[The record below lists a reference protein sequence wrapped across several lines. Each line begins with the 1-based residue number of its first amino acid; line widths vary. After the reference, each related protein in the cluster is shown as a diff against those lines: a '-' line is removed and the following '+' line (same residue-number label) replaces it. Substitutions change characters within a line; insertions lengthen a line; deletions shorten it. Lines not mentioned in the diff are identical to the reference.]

1 MFSINNVPRGTN
13 EGGLNLI
20 LPFDRMSEMFS
31 DFGLSLNEEM
41 YGKFDAYAELLV
53 SWNEKIN
60 LTAITDPAGITEKHF
75 LDSLALFKDDII
87 PQNSSVIDVGTG
99 AGFPGIPMKI
109 YRNDLK
115 VTLLDSLNKRISFL
129 SEISDKLGIKLTCI
143 HSRAED
149 GAKKA
154 ELREQFDVATARA
167 VAPLPILCEYC
178 LPYVKIGGKFIALK
192 GPNEN
197 AKDSFTAYRTLGA
210 EIEDVREYELPCGDK
225 RQIIIYSKVKET
237 PKKYPRNPSQI
248 DKKPL

>member
-1 MFSINNVPRGTN
+1 M
-13 EGGLNLI
+13 I
-20 LPFDRMSEMFS
+20 LPYNEAYEMFRS
-31 DFGLSLNEEM
+31 FGLDLNEEM
-41 YGKFDAYAELLV
+41 YGEFDAYAELLV
-53 SWNEKIN
+53 DWNEKIN
-60 LTAITDPAGITEKHF
+60 LTAIIDPLGITEKHF
-75 LDSLALFKDDII
+75 LDSLAVFKDDIVL
-87 PQNSSVIDVGTG
+87 QNSSIIDVGTG

-109 YRNDLK
+109 YRNDLE
-115 VTLLDSLNKRISFL
+115 VTLLDSLNKRINFL
-129 SEISDKLGIKLTCI
+129 SEVSDKLSLGLKCI

-154 ELREQFDVATARA
+154 ELREKFDIATARA

-210 EIEDVREYELPCGDK
+210 EIRDVKEYELPCGDK
-225 RQIIIYSKVKET
+225 RQIIVYNKIKET
-237 PKKYPRNPSQI
+237 PSRYPRNPSHI

>member
-1 MFSINNVPRGTN
+1 MFKSF
-13 EGGLNLI
+13 GLN
-20 LPFDRMSEMFS
+20 
-31 DFGLSLNEEM
+31 LNEEM
-41 YGKFDAYAELLV
+41 YRNFDFYAELLV

-60 LTAITDPAGITEKHF
+60 LTAITDPFGITEKHF
-75 LDSLALFKDDII
+75 LDSLAVFKDDII
-87 PQNSSVIDVGTG
+87 PKNSSVIDVGTG

-109 YRNDLK
+109 YRNDLN
-115 VTLLDSLNKRISFL
+115 VTLLDSLNKRINFL
-129 SEISDKLGIKLTCI
+129 TEVSNKLSLGMNCI

-154 ELREQFDVATARA
+154 DLREKFDIVTARA

-178 LPYVKIGGKFIALK
+178 LPYVKIGGKFVALK
-192 GPNEN
+192 GPNEE

-210 EIEDVREYELPCGDK
+210 EISDVKEYELPCGDK
-225 RQIIIYSKVKET
+225 RRIIVYNKIKET

>member
-1 MFSINNVPRGTN
+1 MILPYNETEEMFKSF
-13 EGGLNLI
+13 GLN
-20 LPFDRMSEMFS
+20 
-31 DFGLSLNEEM
+31 LNEEM
-41 YGKFDAYAELLV
+41 YRNFDFYAELLV

-60 LTAITDPAGITEKHF
+60 LTAITDPFGITEKHF
-75 LDSLALFKDDII
+75 LDSLAVFKDDII
-87 PQNSSVIDVGTG
+87 SQNSSVIDVGTG

-115 VTLLDSLNKRISFL
+115 VTLLDSLNKRINFL
-129 SEISDKLGIKLTCI
+129 TEVSNKLSLGMNCI

-154 ELREQFDVATARA
+154 DLREKFDIATARA

-178 LPYVKIGGKFIALK
+178 LPYVKIGGKFVALK
-192 GPNEN
+192 GPNEE

-210 EIEDVREYELPCGDK
+210 EISDVKEYELPCGDK
-225 RQIIIYSKVKET
+225 RRIIVYNKIKET

>member
-1 MFSINNVPRGTN
+1 M
-13 EGGLNLI
+13 I
-20 LPFDRMSEMFS
+20 LPYNETEEMFKS
-31 DFGLSLNEEM
+31 FGLALDEEM
-41 YGKFDAYAELLV
+41 YRNFDFYAELLV

-60 LTAITDPAGITEKHF
+60 LTAITDPLGITEKHF
-75 LDSLALFKDDII
+75 LDSLAVFKDDII

-109 YRNDLK
+109 YHNDLK
-115 VTLLDSLNKRISFL
+115 VTLLDSLNKRINFL
-129 SEISDKLGIKLTCI
+129 TEVSNKLSLGMNCI

-154 ELREQFDVATARA
+154 DLREQFDIATARA
-167 VAPLPILCEYC
+167 VAPLPVLCEYC

-192 GPNEN
+192 GPNED
-197 AKDSFTAYRTLGA
+197 AKESFTAYRTLGA
-210 EIEDVREYELPCGDK
+210 EISDVKEYELPCGDK
-225 RQIIIYSKVKET
+225 RQIIVYNKIKET

>member
-1 MFSINNVPRGTN
+1 M
-13 EGGLNLI
+13 I
-20 LPFDRMSEMFS
+20 LPYNETEEMFKS
-31 DFGLSLNEEM
+31 FGLILNEEM
-41 YGKFDAYAELLV
+41 YRNFSVYAELLV

-60 LTAITDPAGITEKHF
+60 LTAITDPLGITEKHF
-75 LDSLALFKDDII
+75 LDSLAVFKDDNI

-115 VTLLDSLNKRISFL
+115 VTLLDSLNKRINFL
-129 SEISDKLGIKLTCI
+129 MEVSNKLSLGMNCI

-154 ELREQFDVATARA
+154 DLREQFDIATARA
-167 VAPLPILCEYC
+167 VAPLPVLCEYC

-192 GPNEN
+192 GPNED

-210 EIEDVREYELPCGDK
+210 EISDVKEYELPCGDK
-225 RQIIIYSKVKET
+225 RQIIVYNKIKET

>member
-1 MFSINNVPRGTN
+1 MILPYNETEEMFKSF
-13 EGGLNLI
+13 GLNLNDEI
-20 LPFDRMSEMFS
+20 YE
-31 DFGLSLNEEM
+31 
-41 YGKFDAYAELLV
+41 KFDSYAELLV

-60 LTAITDPAGITEKHF
+60 LTAITDPLGITEKHF
-75 LDSLALFKDDII
+75 LDCLAVFIDDII

-115 VTLLDSLNKRISFL
+115 VTLLDSLNKRINFL
-129 SEISDKLGIKLTCI
+129 TEVSNKLSLGMNCI

-154 ELREQFDVATARA
+154 DLREQFDIATARA
-167 VAPLPILCEYC
+167 VAPLPVLCEYC
-178 LPYVKIGGKFIALK
+178 LPYVKVGGKFIALK
-192 GPNEN
+192 GPNED

-210 EIEDVREYELPCGDK
+210 EISDVKEYELPCGDK
-225 RQIIIYSKVKET
+225 RQIIVYNKIKET

>member
-1 MFSINNVPRGTN
+1 MILPYNETEEMFKSF
-13 EGGLNLI
+13 GLN
-20 LPFDRMSEMFS
+20 
-31 DFGLSLNEEM
+31 LNEEM
-41 YGKFDAYAELLV
+41 YRNFDFYAELLV

-60 LTAITDPAGITEKHF
+60 LTAITDPFGITEKHF
-75 LDSLALFKDDII
+75 LDSLAVFKDDII
-87 PQNSSVIDVGTG
+87 PKNSSVIDVGTG

-109 YRNDLK
+109 YRNDLN
-115 VTLLDSLNKRISFL
+115 VTLLDSLNKRINFL
-129 SEISDKLGIKLTCI
+129 TEVSNKLSLGMNCI

-154 ELREQFDVATARA
+154 DLREKFDIVTARA

-178 LPYVKIGGKFIALK
+178 LPYVKIGGKFVALK
-192 GPNEN
+192 GPNEE

-210 EIEDVREYELPCGDK
+210 EISDVKEYELPCGDK
-225 RQIIIYSKVKET
+225 RRIIVYNKIKET

>member
-1 MFSINNVPRGTN
+1 M
-13 EGGLNLI
+13 I
-20 LPFDRMSEMFS
+20 LPYNETEEMFKS
-31 DFGLSLNEEM
+31 FGLILNEEI
-41 YGKFDAYAELLV
+41 YRNFDFYAELLV

-60 LTAITDPAGITEKHF
+60 LTAITDPLGITEKHF
-75 LDSLALFKDDII
+75 LDSLAVFKDDII

-115 VTLLDSLNKRISFL
+115 VTLLDSLNKRINFL
-129 SEISDKLGIKLTCI
+129 TEVSNKLSLGMNCI

-149 GAKKA
+149 GAKKTD
-154 ELREQFDVATARA
+154 LREQFDIATARA
-167 VAPLPILCEYC
+167 VAPLPVLCEYC

-192 GPNEN
+192 GPNED
-197 AKDSFTAYRTLGA
+197 AKDSFTAYSTLGA
-210 EIEDVREYELPCGDK
+210 EISDLKEYELPCGDK
-225 RQIIIYSKVKET
+225 RQIIVYNKIKVT

>member
-1 MFSINNVPRGTN
+1 M
-13 EGGLNLI
+13 I
-20 LPFDRMSEMFS
+20 LPYNEIEEMFKS
-31 DFGLSLNEEM
+31 FGLTLDEEM
-41 YGKFDAYAELLV
+41 YRNFDFYAELLV

-60 LTAITDPAGITEKHF
+60 LTAITDPFGITEKHF
-75 LDSLALFKDDII
+75 LDSLAVFKDDII

-109 YRNDLK
+109 YRNDLN
-115 VTLLDSLNKRISFL
+115 VTLLDSLNKRINFL
-129 SEISDKLGIKLTCI
+129 TEVSNKLSLGMNCI

-154 ELREQFDVATARA
+154 DLREKFDIATARA

-178 LPYVKIGGKFIALK
+178 LPYVKIGGKFVALK
-192 GPNEN
+192 GPNEE

-210 EIEDVREYELPCGDK
+210 EISDVKEYELPCGDK
-225 RQIIIYSKVKET
+225 RQIIVYNKIKET

>member
-1 MFSINNVPRGTN
+1 M
-13 EGGLNLI
+13 I
-20 LPFDRMSEMFS
+20 LPYNEAEKMFNE
-31 DFGLSLNEEM
+31 FGLKFSEEM
-41 YGKFDAYAELLV
+41 YRKFDTYAELLV

-60 LTAITDPAGITEKHF
+60 LTAITDAQGITEKHF
-75 LDSLALFKDDII
+75 LDSLAAFRDDII
-87 PQNSSVIDVGTG
+87 PQNLTVIDVGTG

-115 VTLLDSLNKRISFL
+115 LTLLDSLNKRINFL
-129 SEISDKLGIKLTCI
+129 TEVSDKLSLDANCI

-149 GAKKA
+149 GAKKT
-154 ELREQFDVATARA
+154 ELRETFDIATARA

-192 GPNEN
+192 GPNES

-210 EIEDVREYELPCGDK
+210 EILDIKEYNLPCGDK
-225 RQIIIYSKVKET
+225 RQIIIYSKTKET

>member
-1 MFSINNVPRGTN
+1 MILPYNETEEMFKSF
-13 EGGLNLI
+13 GLNLNDEI
-20 LPFDRMSEMFS
+20 YE
-31 DFGLSLNEEM
+31 
-41 YGKFDAYAELLV
+41 KFDSYAELLV

-60 LTAITDPAGITEKHF
+60 LTAITDPLGITEKHF
-75 LDSLALFKDDII
+75 LDCLAVFKDDII

-115 VTLLDSLNKRISFL
+115 VTLLDSLNKRINFL
-129 SEISDKLGIKLTCI
+129 TEVSNKLSLGINCI

-154 ELREQFDVATARA
+154 DLREQFDIATARA
-167 VAPLPILCEYC
+167 VAPLPVLCEYC
-178 LPYVKIGGKFIALK
+178 LPYVKVGGKFIALK
-192 GPNEN
+192 GPNED

-210 EIEDVREYELPCGDK
+210 EISYLKEYELPCGDK
-225 RQIIIYSKVKET
+225 RQIIVYNKIKET

>member
-1 MFSINNVPRGTN
+1 M
-13 EGGLNLI
+13 I
-20 LPFDRMSEMFS
+20 LPYNETEEMFKS
-31 DFGLSLNEEM
+31 FGLALDEEM
-41 YGKFDAYAELLV
+41 YRNFDFYAELLV

-60 LTAITDPAGITEKHF
+60 LTAITDPLGITEKHF
-75 LDSLALFKDDII
+75 LDSLAVFKDDII

-115 VTLLDSLNKRISFL
+115 ITLLDSLNKRINFL
-129 SEISDKLGIKLTCI
+129 TEVSNKLSLGMNCI

-154 ELREQFDVATARA
+154 DLREQFDIATARA
-167 VAPLPILCEYC
+167 VAPLPVLCEYC

-192 GPNEN
+192 GPNED
-197 AKDSFTAYRTLGA
+197 AKESFTAYRTLGA
-210 EIEDVREYELPCGDK
+210 EISDVKEYELPCGDK
-225 RQIIIYSKVKET
+225 RQIIVYNKIKET

>member
-1 MFSINNVPRGTN
+1 M
-13 EGGLNLI
+13 I
-20 LPFDRMSEMFS
+20 LPYNETKELFKS
-31 DFGLSLNEEM
+31 FGLILNEEM
-41 YGKFDAYAELLV
+41 YRNFDFYAELLV

-60 LTAITDPAGITEKHF
+60 LTAITDPLGITEKHF
-75 LDSLALFKDDII
+75 LDSLAVFKDDII

-115 VTLLDSLNKRISFL
+115 VTLLDSLNKRINFL
-129 SEISDKLGIKLTCI
+129 TEVSNKLSLGMNCI

-149 GAKKA
+149 GAKKTD
-154 ELREQFDVATARA
+154 LREQFDIATARA
-167 VAPLPILCEYC
+167 VAPLPVLCEYC
-178 LPYVKIGGKFIALK
+178 LPYVKVGGKFIALK
-192 GPNEN
+192 GPNED

-210 EIEDVREYELPCGDK
+210 EISDVKEYELPCEDK
-225 RQIIIYSKVKET
+225 RQIIVYNKIKET

>member
-1 MFSINNVPRGTN
+1 MILPYNETEEMFKSF
-13 EGGLNLI
+13 GLNL
-20 LPFDRMSEMFS
+20 
-31 DFGLSLNEEM
+31 NEEL
-41 YGKFDAYAELLV
+41 YRNFDFYAELLV

-60 LTAITDPAGITEKHF
+60 LTAITDPLGITEKHF
-75 LDSLALFKDDII
+75 LDCLAVFKDDII

-115 VTLLDSLNKRISFL
+115 VTLLDSLNKRINFL
-129 SEISDKLGIKLTCI
+129 TEVSNKLSLGMNCI

-154 ELREQFDVATARA
+154 DLREQFGIATARA

-178 LPYVKIGGKFIALK
+178 LPYVKVGGKFVALK
-192 GPNEN
+192 GPNED

-210 EIEDVREYELPCGDK
+210 EISDVKEYELPCGDK
-225 RQIIIYSKVKET
+225 RQIIVYNKIKET